1 MTAQRSEH
9 LFPYE
14 WRLADGFPAKGIQPN
29 GLKVFGT
36 FVCGGGSAMGY
47 KLAGCDYLGGVELD
61 PAVGECYKRNLS
73 PKYYYNEDVRH
84 FLGRDDLPREL
95 YQLDIL
101 DGSPPCTLFTSN
113 RGQKREESW
122 GKVKEWREGTQAQSL
137 DDLPFVWAD
146 IVGKLRP
153 KVCLMENVEGMV
165 KGNAKRYLYE
175 VGRRLDSYG
184 YECQAF
190 ILDASY
196 MGVPQRRR
204 RLFVIGHRKDIQVPP
219 LKLHFTEQPI
229 LFGEV
234 MENDYEGHDCDIH
247 DVTLR
252 RWRQRVPTDLKMAH
266 ISKRE
271 SGRKIGSDFSTA
283 ILHRELVAPT
293 QTTCKFV
300 LYDKPRYQTKKEIL
314 RIGAWPMDYDFITS
328 EIVYLIGMS
337 VPPVMTAQIA
347 HQIAKQWFNK

>member
-1 MTAQRSEH
+1 MTARRSEH

-101 DGSPPCTLFTSN
+101 DGSPPCTLFTLN
-113 RGQKREESW
+113 RKGGREGAW
-122 GKVKEWREGTQAQSL
+122 GKPMAFKEGQTMQTL

-153 KVCLMENVEGMV
+153 KVCLMENVEGMI
-165 KGNAKRYLYE
+165 KGKAKRYLYE
-175 VGRRLDSYG
+175 VGRRLDGYG

-196 MGVPQRRR
+196 MGVPQKRR

-234 MENDYEGHDCDIH
+234 MDRDYNGHEFDLVDVGLMRWKQRGPNDTAMAHVAKRTEGKGTNFSTRILHADRVAPTL
-247 DVTLR
+247 VTLR
-252 RWRQRVPTDLKMAH
+252 D
-266 ISKRE
+266 
-271 SGRKIGSDFSTA
+271 
-283 ILHRELVAPT
+283 
-293 QTTCKFV
+293 V
-300 LYDKPRYQTKKEIL
+300 LFDYPRHTNDKEIR
-314 RIGAWPMDYDFITS
+314 RIGTWPMDYDNTGS
-328 EIVYLIGMS
+328 NLVYLTGMS

-347 HQIAKQWFNK
+347 HQIAEQWLKK

>member
-1 MTAQRSEH
+1 
-9 LFPYE
+9 
-14 WRLADGFPAKGIQPN
+14 
-29 GLKVFGT
+29 
-36 FVCGGGSAMGY
+36 MGY

-73 PKYYYNEDVRH
+73 PIYYYNEDVRH

-95 YQLDIL
+95 YQLDII
-101 DGSPPCTLFTSN
+101 DGSPPCTLFTLN
-113 RGQKREESW
+113 RRGGRENAW
-122 GKVKEWREGTQAQSL
+122 GKPMAFREGQTMQTL

-175 VGRRLDSYG
+175 VGRRLEGYG
-184 YECQAF
+184 YVCQAF

-204 RLFVIGHRKDIQVPP
+204 RLFVIGHRKDIQLPP

-229 LFGEV
+229 LFSEV
-234 MENDYEGHDCDIH
+234 MERDCNGHNYDIGG
-247 DVTLR
+247 VTLE
-252 RWRQRVPTDLKMAH
+252 RWRC
-266 ISKRE
+266 
-271 SGRKIGSDFSTA
+271 RKPSDTLMSQVAYRLTGKKVNFS
-283 ILHRELVAPT
+283 IRLLHADKVAPT
-293 QTTCKFV
+293 LVTTRDV
-300 LYDKPRYQTKKEIL
+300 LYDYPRNTSDKEIR
-314 RIGAWPMDYDFITS
+314 RIGTWPMDYDNTGS
-328 EIVYLIGMS
+328 NLVYLTGMS

-347 HQIAKQWFNK
+347 HQIAEQWLKK

>member
-1 MTAQRSEH
+1 
-9 LFPYE
+9 
-14 WRLADGFPAKGIQPN
+14 
-29 GLKVFGT
+29 
-36 FVCGGGSAMGY
+36 MGY

-175 VGRRLDSYG
+175 VGRRLDGYG

-190 ILDASY
+190 ILDASF

-204 RLFVIGHRKDIQVPP
+204 RLFVIGHRKDIQVPL

-234 MENDYEGHDCDIH
+234 MESDYEGHEFDLA
-247 DVTLR
+247 DVSLR
-252 RWRQRVPTDLKMAH
+252 RWKQRRPSDILMSNIA
-266 ISKRE
+266 SRE
-271 SGRKIGSDFSTA
+271 PGGKKSDFSTR
-283 ILHRELVAPT
+283 ILHSDEVAFT
-293 QTTCKFV
+293 ITTGRGV
-300 LYDKPRYQTKKEIL
+300 LFDLPRRINDTEIK
-314 RIGAWPMDYDFITS
+314 RCGTWPMDYDNKGAALT
-328 EIVYLIGMS
+328 YLIGMS